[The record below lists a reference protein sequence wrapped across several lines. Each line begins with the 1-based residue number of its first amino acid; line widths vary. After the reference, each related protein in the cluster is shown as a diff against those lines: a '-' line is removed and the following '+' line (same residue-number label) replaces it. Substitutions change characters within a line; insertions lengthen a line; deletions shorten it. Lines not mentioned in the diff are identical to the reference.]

1 MRNNKV
7 YNQAASLL
15 NNTVTNNTAN
25 NNTAKTMKTT
35 KTIIAV
41 NLNTT
46 SIGLAQERN
55 PESKVFMNVHNG
67 SIKWNGRTRKVF
79 IDFQPTPSKEGANF
93 TPVFQVDAEG
103 NRTEIDRVE
112 FWADIC
118 GTNADGFVNT
128 ARIQA
133 NLDMTVNELKDL
145 VESGAKA
152 LEFTFDNADAGTAF
166 IFEGTTEDKIAK
178 LKTSAKEVLFRF
190 GPAVISD
197 VTDNV
202 ILTDSTFLQGDTVLN
217 AISNAK
223 AVAPAVGISNVS
235 AATEG
240 VTVSSRR
247 RAQRRA
253 AHEASAQA
261 STPVISIAAMMNQ
274 TPAQPAPQAP
284 AQDDVMRQ
292 MLAQMQQMN
301 ASVNELKVEI
311 QELKAENA
319 ALRAENESL
328 KADKVAPQS
337 EAARASLDNAVEKAA
352 PQIEKA
358 LEAPEAP
365 KAPQSLDDCFEMFGE
380 EMDEEEFDALPI
392 EAQDFDAFDADDEEE
407 EDADIFAPATTSSSK
422 ALV

>member
-1 MRNNKV
+1 MVCKHTNTKEVTHMTNNKV

-15 NNTVTNNTAN
+15 NNTVNTRSN
-25 NNTAKTMKTT
+25 TTAKTMKTT
-35 KTIIAV
+35 KTLIAV

-46 SIGLAQERN
+46 SIGLAQESN

-133 NLDMTVNELKDL
+133 NLDMTVTELKDL

-152 LEFTFDNADAGTAF
+152 LEFTFDNANAGTAF
-166 IFEGTTEDKIAK
+166 IFEGVKDTRSKK
-178 LKTSAKEVLFRF
+178 LSVSGKEALFRF
-190 GPAVISD
+190 GPAVDSD
-197 VTDNV
+197 VTDHV
-202 ILTDSTFLQGDTVLN
+202 ILTDSTFLQGGTVLN

-223 AVAPAVGISNVS
+223 AVAPSIGIANVS

-253 AHEASAQA
+253 DHEAAKTTNSAP
-261 STPVISIAAMMNQ
+261 SISQMMANAA
-274 TPAQPAPQAP
+274 PAPAPQAP
-284 AQDDVMRQ
+284 AQSSTDAKLDAIMAMVGNLQ
-292 MLAQMQQMN
+292 TQVA
-301 ASVNELKVEI
+301 
-311 QELKAENA
+311 ELKAENA
-319 ALRAENESL
+319 ALRAENEAL
-328 KADKVAPQS
+328 KAGAAPQS
-337 EAARASLDNAVEKAA
+337 EAARASLDNTVE
-352 PQIEKA
+352 
-358 LEAPEAP
+358 EATHVTKEAP
-365 KAPQSLDDCFEMFGE
+365 KAPQSIEDCFDMFGE
-380 EMDEEEFDALPI
+380 EMDEEEFDALPS
-392 EAQDFDAFDADDEEE
+392 EAQDFDAFDTDEEE
-407 EDADIFAPATTSSSK
+407 DVDVFAPATTSGSK